1 MNNPPPGT
9 KNVPDQEYPSPDC
22 DSWIIGSLSVD
33 VKSVLEMK
41 GQLKNVTKEI
51 VNKLPIQDTYIVKK
65 GEKDNNNILSSPSKR
80 LSDICGMRSPT

>member
-1 MNNPPPGT
+1 LFT
-9 KNVPDQEYPSPDC
+9 KEFTENSDKVKSAY
-22 DSWIIGSLSVD
+22 

-65 GEKDNNNILSSPSKR
+65 GEKDNNNINSVLASKN
-80 LSDICGMRSPT
+80 DID